1 MTENQE
7 IQFPENLLK
16 EVGRIISQF
25 PEGKQKSALIR
36 VLHIAQAHFGYLS
49 TPVMDYVARLLHILP
64 IEVYEVATFYSMY
77 DTQPVGKVKLEV
89 CRTGP
94 CMIEGAESIVA
105 YIEKKLGIK
114 DGETTADGIFTLKT
128 VECLGAC
135 GYAPM
140 LQAGEKFHEHLTEE
154 KVDQLIEM
162 YRNKPVANYMGL
174 ENNG

>member
-1 MTENQE
+1 MA
-7 IQFPENLLK
+7 
-16 EVGRIISQF
+16 QF
-25 PEGKQKSALIR
+25 PEGKQKSALLR

-49 TPVMDYVARLLHILP
+49 TEVMDYVARLLHILP

-77 DTQPVGKVKLEV
+77 DTNPVGKVKLEV

-94 CMIEGAESIVA
+94 CMIEGAEKIVT
-105 YIEKKLGIK
+105 YIEQKLGIK
-114 DGETTADGIFTLKT
+114 DGETTSDGLFTLKT

-154 KVDQLIEM
+154 KVDQLIET

>member
-94 CMIEGAESIVA
+94 CMIEGAETIVA

-114 DGETTADGIFTLKT
+114 DGETTADGMFTLKT

-140 LQAGEKFHEHLTEE
+140 LQAGEKFHEYLTEE
-154 KVDQLIEM
+154 KIDQLIEM

>member
-1 MTENQE
+1 MSQEN
-7 IQFPENLLK
+7 IQFPEPQLQ
-16 EVGRIISQF
+16 EVAREIAKF
-25 PEGKQKSALIR
+25 PEGKQKSALLS

-49 TPVMDYVARLLHILP
+49 EPVMDYVARLLHILP

-77 DTQPVGKVKLEV
+77 DTKPVGKVKLEV

-94 CMIEGAESIVA
+94 CMIEGAENIVS
-105 YIEKKLGIK
+105 YIENKLGIK

-140 LQAGEKFHEHLTEE
+140 LQAGEKFHEHLTEA
-154 KVDQLIEM
+154 KVDELIEQ
-162 YRNKPVANYMGL
+162 YRKNPTANYLGL
-174 ENNG
+174 